1 MKVDL
6 PNSKI
11 SDYLRYWELF
21 LLGDSRTQ
29 EEQAEFEA
37 LQSTLADN
45 IVSAG
50 DINSITSDINDLSLG
65 LVNTNSMIGNL
76 EIFLYMEV

>member
-11 SDYLRYWELF
+11 SDYLRYWALF